1 MGCFPTYGRP
11 ARELAHSLCIAFFL
25 SIETVINAWRPFLVN
40 NDPTVAAL
48 QMTHFQFD
56 HQRFQSKRAYLDL
69 MDVVKMDG
77 LLVSLHALA
86 DYLNAHSNL
95 SSSATTIYQSLKTV
109 HKVLQK

>member
-1 MGCFPTYGRP
+1 MNFKILTTADTP
-11 ARELAHSLCIAFFL
+11 L
-25 SIETVINAWRPFLVN
+25 SALFRVHVYDKLETVINAWRPFLVN

-86 DYLNAHSNL
+86 DYLDAHSNL